1 MMQILAMHG
10 WAGHAG
16 AWSHWRKHFEQGGST
31 WNVAERGYGSEKPI
45 PPAWTTAPKR
55 NGPAR
60 TGLERNVLIAHSL
73 GLHLLPASVLEKA
86 SAVVLLG
93 SFTRFVP
100 DGRAGR
106 SIGAALQGMQA
117 ALGTDQELPMLERF
131 LDKAA
136 SPHALSALPPNP
148 LLQGLTSLG
157 RQRLQQDLDLL
168 ANCRTLP
175 TGWPDTVPVL
185 VVQGE
190 RDAVVPAESA
200 QQLIDAL
207 GHQPLTLHRGPTW
220 GHALITP
227 RVFVVVQRWLE
238 GL

>member
-45 PPAWTTAPKR
+45 PPAWTTFPK
-55 NGPAR
+55 
-60 TGLERNVLIAHSL
+60 RNVLIAHSL

-148 LLQGLTSLG
+148 LLQGLTTLG

-168 ANCRTLP
+168 ADCRTLP

-185 VVQGE
+185 VMQGE
-190 RDAVVPAESA
+190 RDAVVPEESA

-207 GHQPLTLHRGPTW
+207 GHQPLTLHRDPTW

>member
-45 PPAWTTAPKR
+45 PPAWATIPER
-55 NGPAR
+55 NGPER
-60 TGLERNVLIAHSL
+60 PGPKRNVLIAHSL
-73 GLHLLPASVLEKA
+73 GLHLLPASILEKA

-131 LDKAA
+131 LNKAA

-148 LLQGLTSLG
+148 C
-157 RQRLQQDLDLL
+157 
-168 ANCRTLP
+168 CR
-175 TGWPDTVPVL
+175 
-185 VVQGE
+185 
-190 RDAVVPAESA
+190 A
-200 QQLIDAL
+200 
-207 GHQPLTLHRGPTW
+207 
-220 GHALITP
+220 
-227 RVFVVVQRWLE
+227 
-238 GL
+238 

>member
-16 AWSHWRKHFEQGGST
+16 AWSHWRKHFEQGGGT

-45 PPAWTTAPKR
+45 PPAWTTVPKR
-55 NGPAR
+55 NVP
-60 TGLERNVLIAHSL
+60 ERNVLIAHSL

-168 ANCRTLP
+168 ADCRTLP

-207 GHQPLTLHRGPTW
+207 GHQPLTLHRDPTW

>member
-16 AWSHWRKHFEQGGST
+16 AWSHWRKHFEQGGAT

-45 PPAWTTAPKR
+45 PPAWTTFPKR
-55 NGPAR
+55 NGPKR
-60 TGLERNVLIAHSL
+60 NGPERNVLIAHSL

-148 LLQGLTSLG
+148 LLQGLTTLR

-168 ANCRTLP
+168 ADCRTLP
-175 TGWPDTVPVL
+175 TGGGQTPFLFGWCRANGMQSCL
-185 VVQGE
+185 QSQ
-190 RDAVVPAESA
+190 RNSSSM
-200 QQLIDAL
+200 
-207 GHQPLTLHRGPTW
+207 HW
-220 GHALITP
+220 GIN
-227 RVFVVVQRWLE
+227 R
-238 GL
+238 